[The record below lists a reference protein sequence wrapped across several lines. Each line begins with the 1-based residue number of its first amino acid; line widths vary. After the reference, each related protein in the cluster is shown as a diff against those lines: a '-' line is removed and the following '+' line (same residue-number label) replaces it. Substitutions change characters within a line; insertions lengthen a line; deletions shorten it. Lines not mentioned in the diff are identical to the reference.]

1 MAFSGVP
8 NESQVLDWYK
18 SENNWGRWGQQD
30 QMGALNLITP
40 AKRTQAAALVQSGE
54 TVSCARPITTEITP
68 DISFQVQRYMVD
80 SGEGRDTDP
89 LERRNSRRGA
99 AEFIGMVFHGQ
110 TITHI
115 DALSHYSFEGLMYNG
130 VPAGVV
136 TSREGAQS
144 HAIDLTAQG
153 LVTRGVLLDIAKVR
167 GVDWL
172 PPNGPVM
179 PEDLDAAERDHGVT
193 VESGDI
199 LLVRTGNYR
208 RRIQE
213 GPLPPTEPSVACHV
227 ACAVVQGTGNRDAGH
242 RHLQRRSTQRIRQH
256 RLPGAHCLP
265 GLPGRLAH
273 RQRQPGRS
281 IRSSGPPQPL
291 RVHVVHWTPAPS
303 ARHRKPGESHRD
315 LLTRKLSRGKNER
328 SPIGGR
334 SGIRVLGRFRNW
346 AGWSW
351 PATAAPVLLSAGESR
366 TAVPWSARSMD
377 LR

>member
-172 PPNGPVM
+172 PPNAPVM

-227 ACAVVQGTGNRDAGH
+227 ACAPWFKERGIAMLGTDTSNDVRPNEYANIVSPVHIACLVYLGVWLIDNANLEEVSEAAARHNRH
-242 RHLQRRSTQRIRQH
+242 EFML
-256 RLPGAHCLP
+256 
-265 GLPGRLAH
+265 
-273 RQRQPGRS
+273 S
-281 IRSSGPPQPL
+281 IGPL
-291 RVHVVHWTPAPS
+291 RLRHVT
-303 ARHRKPGESHRD
+303 G
-315 LLTRKLSRGKNER
+315 
-328 SPIGGR
+328 SPVNPIA
-334 SGIRVLGRFRNW
+334 IF
-346 AGWSW
+346 
-351 PATAAPVLLSAGESR
+351 
-366 TAVPWSARSMD
+366 
-377 LR
+377 